1 MSVGMPRNNSLIS
14 RFPRS
19 GMITYSLGRVLYVA
33 LTNHCNTTPV
43 FVTRGPGFKISPDR
57 FAPLADGLEPN
68 PPQVLAAV
76 DDVFQGPHRPDSIT
90 FAGYGEPTL
99 CLATML
105 EVSQV
110 QPKVCLLA

>member
-1 MSVGMPRNNSLIS
+1 
-14 RFPRS
+14 
-19 GMITYSLGRVLYVA
+19 MITYSLGRVLYVA

-76 DDVFQGPHRPDSIT
+76 DDVFQGPHRPHSIT